1 MDRERTPEE
10 VQADLARDFVRESW
24 VNTPW
29 LMARYRP
36 PSYAASVDKMV
47 NSMAWQRVEQF
58 GGRFVE
64 FVERARVL
72 RDHGGLCAR
81 CGERIVGSWEL
92 DHIQP
97 LQYGGDHS
105 YENTQPLHPH
115 CHKEKTA
122 AE

>member
-1 MDRERTPEE
+1 
-10 VQADLARDFVRESW
+10 
-24 VNTPW
+24 
-29 LMARYRP
+29 MAKYRP

-47 NSMAWQRVEQF
+47 NSMAWQRIELFAQ

-64 FVERARVL
+64 FVERSRVL
-72 RDHGGLCAR
+72 REHGGSCAR
-81 CGERIVGSWEL
+81 CGEQIVGTWEL
-92 DHIQP
+92 DHILP
-97 LQYGGDHS
+97 LKYGGDHS